1 MRDVA
6 VRNGGVYTCWY
17 AKAVAA
23 SRVYSP
29 GVREIN
35 RLGPTNLLRQSG
47 MELNSIFTDA
57 SDLTD
62 CLNAFS
68 AFCDKP
74 RERERESFSLKKKR
88 GKRSKKTFVFIDTK
102 SKQLLMFTR

>member
-1 MRDVA
+1 LIEAGADEKGQRECA
-6 VRNGGVYTCWY
+6 TLLRECWY

-74 RERERESFSLKKKR
+74 REREREREREF
-88 GKRSKKTFVFIDTK
+88 
-102 SKQLLMFTR
+102 